1 MARVLNEEYFISVIA
16 KTNIKII
23 EDYSSLANWNIT
35 SVIVRKRF
43 TAREIKHKKA
53 IFSKLDSEKKYT
65 FPFWVY
71 KSVQF
76 VYYA

>member
-35 SVIVRKRF
+35 SIFRKRF
-43 TAREIKHKKA
+43 TACEIKHKKA